1 MSALNIKD
9 EAVADAA
16 RELARRRGTTV
27 TRAVGDA
34 VAEAL
39 QREKARARPQGLAED
54 ILAIARHCQALPLL
68 DARSEDEI
76 LGYGPDGVPT

>member
-34 VAEAL
+34 VADAL
-39 QREKARARPQGLAED
+39 AREKARVRRRGMADQLRE
-54 ILAIARHCQALPLL
+54 IAQRAQALPLL
-68 DARSEDEI
+68 DGRSEDEI
-76 LGYGPDGVPT
+76 LGYGPDGIPT